1 MHSKEGMDNFQMKFI
16 IYIYIYKMFLLNL
29 SNNIYDFW
37 CFVKMAINNQVE
49 NVIKIFYLFYLFNLI
64 FY

>member
-29 SNNIYDFW
+29 SNNIYDF
-37 CFVKMAINNQVE
+37 
-49 NVIKIFYLFYLFNLI
+49 
-64 FY
+64 